1 MKLNNHDLLTKET
14 SSSILNHWVLAI
26 SCLLLCLSGV
36 GFLFKVQAI
45 GSLFGG
51 FPMMRD
57 IHNWLGVVFAVSL
70 FLSMWNWLKE
80 CITFGYNDIEWCLAA
95 GGYLGKFWK
104 KKAPPMHKLNTG
116 QKLFYLCLLLFG
128 FGIIVSGASIWL
140 LPNHQTAMI
149 WAVVIHNICFI
160 LIGIFLP
167 IHIYLST
174 LGNPGT
180 LRIMTSGTVP
190 VWWARKKS
198 QLWVEE
204 VEEGRSH

>member
-1 MKLNNHDLLTKET
+1 MKLNNNDLIRKET
-14 SSSILNHWVLAI
+14 ASSMTNHWVLAI
-26 SCLLLCLSGV
+26 SCLLLCLSGFA
-36 GFLFKVQAI
+36 FLFHIQSV
-45 GSLFGG
+45 GDLFGG
-51 FPMMRD
+51 FPMMRN

-70 FLSMWNWLKE
+70 VLSMWNWLEE
-80 CITFGYNDIEWCLAA
+80 CTSFGYNDILWCIAA

-116 QKLFYLCLLLFG
+116 QKLFYLCLLIFG
-128 FGIIVSGASIWL
+128 FGIILSGFFIWL
-140 LPNHQTAMI
+140 SPGFRTMMI
-149 WAVVIHNICFI
+149 LAHFLHNVCFI

-180 LRIMTSGTVP
+180 IRIMIYGTVP

-198 QLWVEE
+198 QQWVEE
-204 VEEGRSH
+204 IEEGHSH